1 MSSGHIGLI
10 SADATIYLMDYFAF
24 QASRRDYDSLL
35 NSPYRERV
43 RGLVPIP
50 VQQAIR
56 EGCSD
61 VVSETGTIL
70 GFVDECRLDVD
81 LETISNAALR
91 IHADPLVPEAL
102 GYQFSE
108 LSAIVSNTRGTIVLV
123 EQALERLA
131 MSKRMERGVVR

>member
-1 MSSGHIGLI
+1 
-10 SADATIYLMDYFAF
+10 
-24 QASRRDYDSLL
+24 
-35 NSPYRERV
+35 
-43 RGLVPIP
+43 

-108 LSAIVSNTRGTIVLV
+108 LAAIVSNTRGTIVLV

-131 MSKRMERGVVR
+131 MSKAIARGVVH